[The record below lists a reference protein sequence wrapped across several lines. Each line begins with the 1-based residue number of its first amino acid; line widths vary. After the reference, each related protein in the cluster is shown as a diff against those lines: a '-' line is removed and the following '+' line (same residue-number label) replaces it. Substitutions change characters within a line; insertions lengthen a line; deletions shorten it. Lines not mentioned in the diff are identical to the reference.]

1 MHTPPRLLCVA
12 LGGALLTQL
21 AACGTLFYPERRGQI
36 DGKLDPVV
44 FALDAVGLLLYIVP
58 GLIALGIDFAT
69 GAIYLPGGEKYTVAP
84 TRLREALDER
94 GQVNRQQLRGI
105 IREATGQ
112 DAPLDHPQLIEQRG
126 SQAHL
131 SALGLRPSA

>member
-1 MHTPPRLLCVA
+1 MRTPPRLLCVA

-44 FALDAVGLLLYIVP
+44 FAMDAVGLLLYIVP

-69 GAIYLPGGEKYTVAP
+69 GAIYLPGGEKYSVAP
-84 TRLREALDER
+84 ERLRGTVDDQ
-94 GQVNRQQLRGI
+94 GHVNREQLRGI
-105 IREATGQ
+105 ILEASGH
-112 DAPLDHPQLIEQRG
+112 DVPLDHPRLIELRG
-126 SQAHL
+126 GEPHL

>member
-1 MHTPPRLLCVA
+1 MRTPPRLLCVA

-69 GAIYLPGGEKYTVAP
+69 GAIYLPGGEKYSVAP
-84 TRLREALDER
+84 ERLREAVDDQ
-94 GQVNRQQLRGI
+94 GQVNRQRLRGI
-105 IREATGQ
+105 IREASGQ
-112 DAPLDHPQLIEQRG
+112 DLPLDHPQLIEQRG
-126 SQAHL
+126 SEAHL

>member
-1 MHTPPRLLCVA
+1 MRTPPRLLCVA

-69 GAIYLPGGEKYTVAP
+69 GAIYLPGGETYSVAP
-84 TRLREALDER
+84 ERLREAVDNQ
-94 GQVNRQQLRGI
+94 GQVNRQRLRGI
-105 IREATGQ
+105 IREASGQ
-112 DAPLDHPQLIEQRG
+112 DLPLDHPQLIEQRG
-126 SQAHL
+126 SEAHL

>member
-1 MHTPPRLLCVA
+1 MRTPPRLLCVA

-58 GLIALGIDFAT
+58 GLIALGIDFTT
-69 GAIYLPGGEKYTVAP
+69 GAIYLPGGERYTVTP
-84 TRLREALDER
+84 ERLHEALDER
-94 GQVNRQQLRGI
+94 GQVNRQRLRGI
-105 IREATGQ
+105 IREASGQ
-112 DAPLDHPQLIEQRG
+112 DLPLDHPQLIEQRG
-126 SQAHL
+126 SEAHL

>member
-1 MHTPPRLLCVA
+1 MRTPPRLLCVA

-69 GAIYLPGGEKYTVAP
+69 GAIYLPGGETYSVAP
-84 TRLREALDER
+84 ERLREAVDDR
-94 GQVNRQQLRGI
+94 GQVNRQRLRGI
-105 IREATGQ
+105 IREASGQ
-112 DAPLDHPQLIEQRG
+112 DLPLDHPQLIEQRG
-126 SQAHL
+126 SEAHL

>member
-1 MHTPPRLLCVA
+1 MRTPPRLLCVA

-69 GAIYLPGGEKYTVAP
+69 GAIYLPGGEKYSVAP
-84 TRLREALDER
+84 ERLREAVDNQ
-94 GQVNRQQLRGI
+94 GQVNRQRLRGI
-105 IREATGQ
+105 IREASGQ
-112 DAPLDHPQLIEQRG
+112 DLPLDHPQLIEQRG
-126 SQAHL
+126 SEAHL

>member
-1 MHTPPRLLCVA
+1 MRTPPRLLCVA
-12 LGGALLTQL
+12 LGGALITQL

-36 DGKLDPVV
+36 DGKLDPMV

-69 GAIYLPGGEKYTVAP
+69 GAIYLPGGEKYSVAP
-84 TRLREALDER
+84 ERLREAVDDQ

-105 IREATGQ
+105 IREASGH
-112 DAPLDHPQLIEQRG
+112 DVPLDHPQLIEQRG